1 MNNIKI
7 TANNDAELKTTVTA
21 EQIDITFKQ
30 TSTDCY
36 LEAQFWPDFTV
47 TGSEYVLFPACCYNG
62 NHFDSVKRN
71 YPPMF
76 TEEEAAVNMPVTI
89 TDVPRLNKDGSGKIE
104 ITTGDVSVPCVG
116 IYSKE
121 EKRGILFYTIQEIDG
136 INLGLSYEKGKIGV
150 TYPHMRKEKAYR
162 WPFMVDSKDKG
173 IDFNKG
179 KKIEI
184 PYKLFSFPCES
195 MEEFYQVFFE
205 NRKCMGMDA
214 KRPEVLPFDK
224 QFKIQRDKFNTKNW
238 RESGRFYGVGTT
250 DDILGTWQPGWIG
263 GGLSSFVLMKLGG
276 KLEWERAIDTLRH
289 VFRTQAPSGLLYP
302 AADSDGKPEVSSHG
316 HDFSLIRE
324 SADVL
329 YFLFKHFDIMKEQ
342 GEEIPQ
348 DFLLGTQKL
357 ADAFVRLWD
366 KYGQFGQFVYVD
378 TGDIFAGGST
388 SAGIAPAG
396 LVSAYKF
403 FGNEKYLTAAKESA
417 ELFYTRDV
425 LEGYTTGGPAE
436 ILQGADSE
444 SAFGLLE
451 SYVELYDVTKE
462 EKWLGYAKYMANLC
476 SSWVVSY
483 NYHFPKTSEFYRLDM
498 KTVGSVFANVQNKHS
513 APGICT
519 LSGKSLYKLYSW
531 TMDERY
537 LELLKDIA
545 LTISQYMST
554 DKRPIYS
561 WDVPKDASLLKDDS
575 IKAEREKLPEG
586 FICERVNMSDWESER
601 CIGGVFNCSCWP
613 EVSNLLT
620 LAEVVDL
627 L

>member
-7 TANNDAELKTTVTA
+7 TANNDAELKTTVTDVH
-21 EQIDITFKQ
+21 IDITFKQ
-30 TSTDCY
+30 ASTDCY
-36 LEAQFWPDFTV
+36 LEAQYSTDFTV

-62 NHFDSVKRN
+62 NRFDSLKRN

-76 TEEEAAVNMPVTI
+76 REEEAAVNMPLTI
-89 TDVPRLNKDGSGKIE
+89 TDVPRLYKDGSGKIE

-162 WPFMVDSKDKG
+162 WPFMIDNSDKG
-173 IDFNKG
+173 IDFEKG
-179 KKIEI
+179 KNIKI
-184 PYKLFSFPCES
+184 PYKLISFTCES
-195 MEEFYQVFFE
+195 IEEFYQVFFE
-205 NRKCMGMDA
+205 SRKCMGMDA
-214 KRPEVLPFDK
+214 ARPEVLPFIK
-224 QFKIQRDKFNTKNW
+224 QSEIQRIKFNEKNW
-238 RESGRFYGVGTT
+238 RESGKFYGVGTT

-263 GGLSSFVLMKLGG
+263 GGISSYALMKLGG
-276 KLEWERAIDTLRH
+276 KLEWKRAIDTLRH
-289 VFRTQAPSGLLYP
+289 IFRTQAPSGFLYP
-302 AADSDGKPEVSSHG
+302 AANSDGKPDVSSHG
-316 HDFSLIRE
+316 HDIGLIRE

-329 YFLFKHFDIMKEQ
+329 YFLFKHFNLIIEH

-348 DFLLGTQKL
+348 EVLIGTKKL

-366 KYGQFGQFVYVD
+366 KYGQFGQFVYMD
-378 TGDIFAGGST
+378 TGDIFVGGST

-403 FGNEKYLTAAKESA
+403 FGSEKYLKAAKESA
-417 ELFYTRDV
+417 ELFYTRDAAK
-425 LEGYTTGGPAE
+425 GYTTGGPAE

-462 EKWLGYAKYMANLC
+462 EIWLSYARHMANLC

-519 LSGKSLYKLYSW
+519 LSGISLYKLYTW
-531 TMDERY
+531 TKDERY
-537 LELLKDIA
+537 LELLQDIA

-554 DKRPIYS
+554 DDRPIYS
-561 WDVPKDASLLKDDS
+561 WDVPKDASLLMDDS
-575 IKAEREKLPEG
+575 IKAEREKLPCG

-601 CIGGVFNCSCWP
+601 CIGGVFNSSCWP